1 MRKEGNFCHIAWG
14 CWTITSLLLTQKCVL
29 PGTVM
34 LALNKMKLPNPKVPS
49 KKRESNVV
57 ISKQWCNLAVKVV
70 IRQLNVNVIIFSH
83 QESTILR
90 AQCKKH
96 YILVS

>member
-14 CWTITSLLLTQKCVL
+14 CWTITSLLLTQKCVF

-34 LALNKMKLPNPKVPS
+34 LALNKMKLHNPKVPS
-49 KKRESNVV
+49 KKRESNVA

-70 IRQLNVNVIIFSH
+70 IRQL
-83 QESTILR
+83 
-90 AQCKKH
+90 
-96 YILVS
+96 